1 MHWDEIV
8 SIESIGEQEV
18 YDATVP
24 GTHNFK
30 NKEAP
35 LEVAV
40 VSQGKNIDFSTMY
53 EAIKEYIYK
62 PKETLSPRPLD
73 PISKSLMGN
82 YESNFACANSVVEP
96 WFLNWRCYG
105 RTLLC
110 KWRRLL
116 VVATCRTSRARATS
130 LSARL
135 RRALRK
141 DPDALTLR
149 VGRQANG

>member
-1 MHWDEIV
+1 L
-8 SIESIGEQEV
+8 G
-18 YDATVP
+18 TV
-24 GTHNFK
+24 GVNQT
-30 NKEAP
+30 
-35 LEVAV
+35 
-40 VSQGKNIDFSTMY
+40 
-53 EAIKEYIYK
+53 
-62 PKETLSPRPLD
+62 
-73 PISKSLMGN
+73 
-82 YESNFACANSVVEP
+82 NFACANSVVEP